1 MILIETIRAMRTA
14 VRNFRTVGQSVGFVP
29 TMGFLHEGHLSL
41 VRAAK
46 AQTDRTVVSVFVN
59 PTQFGPG
66 EDLDRYPRDLAR
78 DRALL
83 EREGVDVLFCP
94 SREEMYPAGFRTSV
108 EVRGLQDRLC
118 GRTRTGHFA
127 GVATVVL
134 KLFEIVRPDAAFF
147 GQKDAQQAV
156 LLRRM
161 ALDLNLDLE
170 VRVRPTVREKDGL
183 ALSSRNGYLSPEER
197 AAAPVL
203 FRSLER
209 ARELYEA
216 GERDAGRIGEAVSG
230 VIAGEPLAAVEYVE
244 VVDPAEL
251 LPLERVESG
260 ALVALAVRFGATR
273 LIDNILIQPKET

>member
-251 LPLERVESG
+251 LPLERIESG